1 MLLKRYLGLG
11 HNCKQPVNE
20 KPIGYEKAIILFIF
34 LTSGIIL
41 SLVIVLFEY
50 IARYMK
56 KKPESAI
63 EEQKNETLL
72 KKLLQYNKGRI
83 MCK

>member
-20 KPIGYEKAIILFIF
+20 KPIGYEKVIILFTF

-56 KKPESAI
+56 KKKTQLSKNKKFKSF
-63 EEQKNETLL
+63 EETITIQ
-72 KKLLQYNKGRI
+72 
-83 MCK
+83 